1 MFVNWHKAGGRL
13 AAEELSARAKDYMKT
28 LKLSA
33 DHTEVVVRIY
43 GNVKQL
49 EVALYSNRTMTSG
62 DSLYQFVGLYDL

>member
-13 AAEELSARAKDYMKT
+13 AAEKLSARAEDYMKT